1 MWIQRW
7 QRLAAHPQVRW
18 ATALIAALMLAAS
31 APPLV
36 ERAVAQTN
44 PTPYIATIPARTAT
58 PEPVITLTPTR
69 TETPFVSKIRV
80 EAGDPEVGANV
91 RAGPST
97 EQNKIGNIKPGTF
110 YEAVGRY
117 GKWIQIRW
125 IASPTGLAWV
135 FGDIVRLTGGDFE
148 ALPEINPDALPTI
161 AIGTAQIQQTLAYI
175 TATPGALQT
184 ATAAQAI
191 APGVFQPAGNA
202 GAASAGSASLPT
214 FTVPPPLIEATLPTR
229 NSTPISQGDM
239 PPIVPIVSLAVIGL
253 AGLVISG
260 LRRLGG

>member
-1 MWIQRW
+1 MLVLL
-7 QRLAAHPQVRW
+7 LALTLSV
-18 ATALIAALMLAAS
+18 S

-36 ERAVAQTN
+36 ERASAQGN

-58 PEPVITLTPTR
+58 PEPLITLTPTR

-80 EAGDPEVGANV
+80 EAQDPEVGANV

-125 IASPTGLAWV
+125 IAAPTGLAWV
-135 FGDIVRLTGGDFE
+135 FGDIVRITGGEFE

-161 AIGTAQIQQTLAYI
+161 ALGTAQIQQTLSYI

-191 APGVFQPAGNA
+191 APGVFQPAAGA
-202 GAASAGSASLPT
+202 GAANVAAALPT

-229 NSTPISQGDM
+229 NGTPIAQGDM

-260 LRRLGG
+260 LRRMGG